1 MDTASKQT
9 VCFGYPSLG
18 TRPDHVRFSRDGVG
32 RWAVVVCTF
41 HRALDGY
48 TFESFRLI
56 KRFHEHPCG
65 VSHSERR
72 FARKADLSL
81 FRLSASDLT
90 AKRPA
95 CINSAWSCFR
105 RWIQRFA
112 DSREHK
118 SESPRGS
125 SKRDQA
131 VLLHWGVP
139 DELTGPLPLWPE
151 NLDQFFGYKCCV
163 RGSPLGSPR
172 WILPWIFPGR
182 LQLID

>member
-1 MDTASKQT
+1 MATSIGKVLRLDDELRVWIPFQNKLFVSRILRQVLDLITSDPPET
-9 VCFGYPSLG
+9 VLG
-18 TRPDHVRFSRDGVG
+18 DG
-32 RWAVVVCTF
+32 RSSYTF

-56 KRFHEHPCG
+56 KTFHEHPCW

-72 FARKADLSL
+72 FARKVDLRL

-95 CINSAWSCFR
+95 CINSAWSCFG

-118 SESPRGS
+118 SECPSCS
-125 SKRDQA
+125 SKGDQA
-131 VLLHWGVP
+131 VLLHWVVP
-139 DELTGPLPLWPE
+139 M
-151 NLDQFFGYKCCV
+151 
-163 RGSPLGSPR
+163 
-172 WILPWIFPGR
+172 I
-182 LQLID
+182 